1 MEKVGNKECWVLL
14 TPLDLKFLSNK
25 QDEIQNWFLS
35 ITFFFFSGLQASK

>member
-25 QDEIQNWFLS
+25 QQDEVQNWFLS
-35 ITFFFFSGLQASK
+35 ITFFFFFWTSGL